1 MTYLVLWTIRART
14 QFTFLINELDPR
26 TLTIHSFLSDYWS
39 KFSAAYPWVRRLAI
53 YLDNAT
59 STNKN
64 RYLFS
69 WAMDRLMSIML
80 TFLGIILL
88 SNSLHMYPLCLVLC
102 SYSNIMFRICSAKIN
117 NNYRHNKKINHDHKK
132 EESFSIIIT

>member
-1 MTYLVLWTIRART
+1 M
-14 QFTFLINELDPR
+14 FSTFPMVP
-26 TLTIHSFLSDYWS
+26 LTI
-39 KFSAAYPWVRRLAI
+39 
-53 YLDNAT
+53 
-59 STNKN
+59 
-64 RYLFS
+64 
-69 WAMDRLMSIML
+69 RLMSIML

-117 NNYRHNKKINHDHKK
+117 NYRHNKKINHDHKK